1 MSNNRSVATEKPEG
15 RFANG
20 ACEMKLYYTKYKKSV
35 DRKCCSVYNLQS
47 VIQNNSLR
55 FR

>member
-1 MSNNRSVATEKPEG
+1 MSKNRSVATEKPEG

-20 ACEMKLYYTKYKKSV
+20 ASELKLYCTKYKKSV
-35 DRKCCSVYNLQS
+35 DRKCCSVYNLLS